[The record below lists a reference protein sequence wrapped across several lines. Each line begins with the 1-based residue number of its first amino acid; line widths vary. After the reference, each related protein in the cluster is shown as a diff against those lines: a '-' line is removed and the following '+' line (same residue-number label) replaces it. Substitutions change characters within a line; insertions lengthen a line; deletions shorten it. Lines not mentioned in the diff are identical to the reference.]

1 MNTNWKGAY
10 GYDTKHSIYFNQYRP
25 QKTQTDIG
33 VGTRQQ
39 TIKRCGIVK
48 PEMSLTSYLKSQPN
62 FKCDTGTCSRS

>member
-10 GYDTKHSIYFNQYRP
+10 GYDTKHSMYFNENTFK
-25 QKTQTDIG
+25 KTQTDIG

-48 PEMSLTSYLKSQPN
+48 PDRDQQIKSQQQ
-62 FKCDTGTCSRS
+62 CDSGTCPWR